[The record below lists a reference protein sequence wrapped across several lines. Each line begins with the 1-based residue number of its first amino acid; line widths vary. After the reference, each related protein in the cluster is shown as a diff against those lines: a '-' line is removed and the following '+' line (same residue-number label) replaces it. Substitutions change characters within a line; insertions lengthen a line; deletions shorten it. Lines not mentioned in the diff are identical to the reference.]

1 MAAKSDDAWEKCD
14 RVYTNE
20 KAGMAQVDKERV
32 KKTIYDMSKDS
43 EHFKNE
49 QRKQRQLDRRIDQ
62 LKAAADQLTDEDVV
76 KHTRYCGGG
85 SRCMHCVSKGGG
97 RAACQAESRE
107 GFEPGLV
114 ACGYGRFLCGSRRTA

>member
-1 MAAKSDDAWEKCD
+1 MAANSDDAWEKCD

-62 LKAAADQLTDEDVV
+62 LKAAADQLTDEDVA
-76 KHTRYCGGG
+76 KHTRYRGRR
-85 SRCMHCVSKGGG
+85 SRCINCVEKGRG
-97 RAACQAESRE
+97 RAACQTETRE
-107 GFEPGLV
+107 GFESGMV
-114 ACGYGRFLCGSRRTA
+114 ACGYGRLLCGSRGTA